1 MENNNSN
8 KENLT
13 NNNSNKENL
22 TENLILLLWYLI
34 IFAVAFFLVGPFVKN
49 LYKDFRNQNKDEWI
63 SIYNSENKGIY
74 YNPSKIIHTR
84 NGNVRMWIKVTGK
97 SEKNKAIKNGVEN
110 GISAEKYNNWAFD
123 EELVEFDCKNQTYRI
138 LYYLSYDTDGNVI
151 YEENLMTNDSFS
163 PVLPDTI
170 VEDIYKLACK
180 NQSFL
185 CRLLPF
191 ICKIIKNN

>member
-1 MENNNSN
+1 MENNNNN

-13 NNNSNKENL
+13 NDNSNKENL
-22 TENLILLLWYLI
+22 TENLISLLSFLI
-34 IFAVAFFLVGPFVKN
+34 IFAVGFFLVGPFVKN
-49 LYKDFRNQNKDEWI
+49 LYKDFRNLNKDEWI
-63 SIYNSENKGIY
+63 SVYNSEDRSIY

-84 NGNVRMWIKVTGK
+84 NGNVRMWLRFTGK
-97 SEKNKAIKNGVEN
+97 SVKNWAIKEGVEN

-123 EELVEFDCKNQTYRI
+123 EELDEFDCKNQTYREV
-138 LYYLSYDTDGNVI
+138 YYLSYDADGKVI
-151 YEENLMTNDSFS
+151 YEENNATDSFS
-163 PVLPDTI
+163 PVVPDTI
-170 VEDIYKLACK
+170 EEDIYKLACK